1 MPVAPMTVIETP
13 QERKSQY
20 QPGRAERL
28 AGTGRHAGGIIHGS
42 YAMSGSRIIESMKE
56 AVAIAQGVMPE
67 GTYRVHVPEKVNVK
81 AIRTELG
88 LSQAGFAARFG
99 LSLHTLRNWEQGKR
113 TPDPAARAYLKVIA
127 KAPDVVTGILAE

>member
-1 MPVAPMTVIETP
+1 
-13 QERKSQY
+13 
-20 QPGRAERL
+20 
-28 AGTGRHAGGIIHGS
+28 
-42 YAMSGSRIIESMKE
+42 MSGSRIIESMQE
-56 AVAIAQGVMPE
+56 AVAIAQGSLPE
-67 GTYRVHVPEKVNVK
+67 GTYAVHIPESVDVK
-81 AIRTELG
+81 EIRAGMG